1 MARGE
6 GWWSVEGH
14 KSRFVPV
21 RAPFTGNLNGLLVA
35 DVVTGGNNFTV
46 TIKTP
51 ARRLVPSTIR
61 IGNSIEGR
69 VFQRDGQRWPISGQ
83 PALERHA
90 GREPAG
96 GKQATAMIAPAG
108 ESKQLTL
115 GPNRI
120 EIPAGRWIRVIG
132 LSADELALAK
142 EI

>member
-1 MARGE
+1 M
-6 GWWSVEGH
+6 
-14 KSRFVPV
+14 
-21 RAPFTGNLNGLLVA
+21 
-35 DVVTGGNNFTV
+35 GGNNFTV

-51 ARRLVPSTIR
+51 ARKLIPSTIK
-61 IGNSIEGR
+61 IGTSIEGR
-69 VFQRDGQRWPISGQ
+69 VFQRDGQTMAYLWPARPWNVTLVVSL
-83 PALERHA
+83 P
-90 GREPAG
+90 P
-96 GKQATAMIAPAG
+96 GKTATAMIAPTS